1 MVEEAVAAKAG
12 FVPVNP
18 GALDNAPVSLGFEQV
33 PSTPALQLVADT
45 DGKRIVFD
53 GSRAL

>member
-18 GALDNAPVSLGFEQV
+18 GVLDNAPVSLSLEQV
-33 PSTPALQLVADT
+33 PTTPALQLVADT